1 MTKEKYLKD
10 LKHYLNGIPEKDIEE
25 AVSDID
31 EYFISGIENNRSE
44 DSIASALLKPKA
56 LAYTIKAEYNI
67 SSISMKNSFS
77 KTISVLLIII
87 GLGFMNMILLP
98 LIFSI
103 TVFVLCIY
111 IALGCIYL
119 AGGLLILAPIL
130 KILNPAFV
138 NIPSSIPLILL
149 PVIGVVVLIISFK
162 LHKILNN
169 LTKKLLSYTLK
180 YFKYN
185 FSAVNK

>member
-10 LKHYLNGIPEKDIEE
+10 LKQYLKGIPEKDIEE
-25 AVSDID
+25 AVSDIE

-98 LIFSI
+98 LIFTI
-103 TVFVLCIY
+103 TLFVLCIY
-111 IALGCIYL
+111 FVLGCIYFT
-119 AGGLLILAPIL
+119 GGLLILAPIL
-130 KILNPAFV
+130 KMLNPAFV
-138 NIPSSIPLILL
+138 NIPIIPVILL
-149 PVIGVVVLIISFK
+149 PVIGLVVLRIAFK
-162 LHKILNN
+162 LHKNLNI
-169 LTKKLLSYTLK
+169 LTKKILSYILK

-185 FSAVNK
+185 FTAVKK